1 MRSVMPFL
9 IAITLATIGAM
20 LPEAYLPWLVLF
32 TMMLTIMA
40 LWMFPPDTR
49 NHTLECPVC
58 GFRKQVKAPR
68 GSCPILH
75 DCPYCGA
82 HSVPHPDDPCAVVMS
97 PPGKLRRP
105 GRE

>member
-1 MRSVMPFL
+1 MHSLLPFL
-9 IAITLATIGAM
+9 AAIVLATIGAM
-20 LPEAYLPWLVLF
+20 LPDGYLPWLVL
-32 TMMLTIMA
+32 LTVVLMIMA
-40 LWMFPPDTR
+40 LWLFPPDAR
-49 NHTLECPVC
+49 NHTLKCPAC
-58 GFRKQVKAPR
+58 GFRRQVKAPR

-97 PPGKLRRP
+97 PPGNLRRS